1 MRRAIEAMAEPHA
14 YAGVGQFLTVSV
26 GVATAYPTPDDNLA
40 ASVLLDSADQ
50 ALYSAKNAGRNRVC
64 VGLVKQTFAV
74 A

>member
-1 MRRAIEAMAEPHA
+1 
-14 YAGVGQFLTVSV
+14 VSV